1 MYPFDQRRK
10 HYQQVISQLE
20 HDLQAQGIQLFPYIK
35 GDKDVIERLA
45 LGKFLFQRTLP
56 KYLKTA
62 YEDRARV
69 VLKYELSGIEALDLS
84 QEKDYSKRFVPVGFI
99 PNPDKPHHSDDTKIY
114 AQFESWLD
122 DKKK

>member
-1 MYPFDQRRK
+1 MWLFDKRRQRYR
-10 HYQQVISQLE
+10 QVISKLE
-20 HDLQAQGIQLFPYIK
+20 TDLNKQGIQLFPYIK
-35 GDKDVIERLA
+35 GDKDVVERLA

-84 QEKDYSKRFVPVGFI
+84 QEKDYSRRFVPVGFI
-99 PNPDKPHHSDDTKIY
+99 PNPDKPHHSKDTQIY
-114 AQFESWLD
+114 AQFESWY
-122 DKKK
+122 KKP

>member
-1 MYPFDQRRK
+1 MWPFDKRRE
-10 HYQQVISQLE
+10 HYKTIISKLE
-20 HDLQAQGIQLFPYIK
+20 ADLQNQGMELFPYIK

-69 VLKYELSGIEALDLS
+69 ILKYELSGLASLDLT
-84 QEKDYSKRFVPVGFI
+84 QEKDYSRRFVPVCFI
-99 PNPDKPHHSDDTKIY
+99 PNPDAPHHSKDTDIY
-114 AQFESWLD
+114 AQFESWLS
-122 DKKK
+122 K